1 MPAARLIL
9 YTGLGVSRELLQR
22 QRGLPLALEMP
33 AWIDPLRREPLEAY
47 ARRMSLDVT
56 RRVRKYADDPDSS
69 RAAEEYGPSRVRSEP
84 GVVGDDEMSQQDD
97 VPLFLGGVSF
107 GAMVALEV
115 ARHVPGIAGVFLL
128 SGALTGRAIS
138 PLLQPLARSM
148 PYVPL
153 ALGLPILKMSPLLY
167 PLLGVSRT
175 PDRRALD
182 QVLPRASPALFRWGA
197 WAAAT
202 WDPPALPA
210 VPIHHIH
217 GGSDLI
223 IPVQRVRADVIV
235 KGAGHLLNLTHADAV
250 NAFIMSRI
258 QDTLKRGTA

>member
-1 MPAARLIL
+1 MGAPRLIL

-22 QRGLPLALEMP
+22 QRALPIDLEMP
-33 AWIDPLRREPLEAY
+33 AWVDPLPDEPLAAY
-47 ARRMSLDVT
+47 SRRMAVDVQ
-56 RRVRKYADDPDSS
+56 PDGST
-69 RAAEEYGPSRVRSEP
+69 
-84 GVVGDDEMSQQDD
+84 
-97 VPLFLGGVSF
+97 LFLGGVSF
-107 GAMVALEV
+107 GAMVALEI
-115 ARHVPGIAGVFLL
+115 ARHVPGVAGVFLL

-138 PLLQPLARSM
+138 PLLQPVARRL
-148 PYVPL
+148 PRVPL
-153 ALGLPILKMSPLLY
+153 ALGNSILKISPLLY
-167 PLLGVSRT
+167 PLVGVSRT

-202 WDPPALPA
+202 WDPPALPR

-235 KGAGHLLNLTHADAV
+235 KGAGHLVNLTHADAV

-258 QDTLKRGTA
+258 AATLNRGTD